1 MYVAGV
7 DSGALTTKAVILGDG
22 KVLSHEI
29 MLTGMGG
36 KAYEVVEM
44 ALSKADLSTDDL
56 AFVVATGYGRINV
69 PFAAKQVTEITCHG
83 RGAHFLIPTARMIID
98 VGGQDSKVIRLNDQ
112 GNVIDFA
119 MNDKCAAGS
128 GRFLEVMAHAL
139 EIDLEEMGKLSLISK
154 KTVEISST
162 CTVFA
167 ESEVISHIAS
177 GIPKE
182 DIIAGIHRAIAS
194 RVAGLFFSKVRRK
207 VEQDSVVMTGGVAK
221 NIGMIKSLEEEIG
234 IRIIVPPKPQIVGAL
249 GAALIAQEECFM

>member
-29 MLTGMGG
+29 ILTGMGG
-36 KAYEVVEM
+36 KAHEVVEI
-44 ALSKADLSTDDL
+44 ALSKADLSTEDL

-98 VGGQDSKVIRLNDQ
+98 VGGQDSKVIRLNEQ
-112 GNVIDFA
+112 GNVVDFA

-128 GRFLEVMAHAL
+128 GRFLEVMANAL
-139 EIDLEEMGKLSLISK
+139 EIDLEEMGKLSLRSK

-194 RVAGLFFSKVRRK
+194 RVAGLFFSKMRGRID
-207 VEQDSVVMTGGVAK
+207 QDSVVMTGGVAK